1 MRCVVDLE
9 EWNPPFKHIDSD
21 TMTTEQMDQIHKDN
35 RDNAPV
41 TGYYQW
47 VTFVMAIQAAIF
59 YFPHKVD
66 RANHFACFKFVSD
79 RSGRLPKEGFWN
91 RSERKQS
98 RRCLTNQKIVFTI
111 FSDFAAQKKR
121 I

>member
-1 MRCVVDLE
+1 MKCVVNLE
-9 EWNPPFKHIDSD
+9 QWDPPFKHYDHN
-21 TMTTEQMDQIHKDN
+21 MTTDQIEQIHKEN

-66 RANHFACFKFVSD
+66 RAKHFSWIKVFSD

-98 RRCLTNQKIVFTI
+98 RRCLTNQRIVFTN

>member
-1 MRCVVDLE
+1 MHMKCIVD
-9 EWNPPFKHIDSD
+9 IDEMPD
-21 TMTTEQMDQIHKDN
+21 
-35 RDNAPV
+35 APHPDKPARAV

-59 YFPHKVD
+59 YFPHKVKLTT
-66 RANHFACFKFVSD
+66 HFSCIKVVSD

-91 RSERKQS
+91 RLEQKQD
-98 RRCLTNQKIVFTI
+98 RRCLTNQRIVFTI
-111 FSDFAAQKKR
+111 FSDFASQKER

>member
-1 MRCVVDLE
+1 MKCVVNLE
-9 EWNPPFKHIDSD
+9 QWDPPFKHYDHN
-21 TMTTEQMDQIHKDN
+21 MTTEQIEQIHKEN

-66 RANHFACFKFVSD
+66 HANHFSC
-79 RSGRLPKEGFWN
+79 
-91 RSERKQS
+91 
-98 RRCLTNQKIVFTI
+98 I
-111 FSDFAAQKKR
+111 
-121 I
+121 

>member
-1 MRCVVDLE
+1 MKCVVNLE
-9 EWNPPFKHIDSD
+9 QWDPPFKHYDHN
-21 TMTTEQMDQIHKDN
+21 MTTEQIEQIHKEN

-66 RANHFACFKFVSD
+66 
-79 RSGRLPKEGFWN
+79 
-91 RSERKQS
+91 
-98 RRCLTNQKIVFTI
+98 
-111 FSDFAAQKKR
+111 
-121 I
+121 

>member
-1 MRCVVDLE
+1 MRCVVDLDD
-9 EWNPPFKHIDSD
+9 WNPPFKHIFDNMTSD
-21 TMTTEQMDQIHKDN
+21 QSDQIHKEN

-59 YFPHKVD
+59 YFPHKVKLTTD
-66 RANHFACFKFVSD
+66 FSCIKVVSD

-91 RSERKQS
+91 RLEQKQD
-98 RRCLTNQKIVFTI
+98 RRCLTNQRIVFTI
-111 FSDFAAQKKR
+111 FSDFAP
-121 I
+121 